1 MDPIFLAWLRAQLG
15 PTTDEQDL
23 AVRYARLGRAREVAA
38 EVLSERRAALLAEPL
53 RMTVDGVVTIDQTNN
68 LTGWSARSPPS
79 RTWSHQTTPR
89 REKRAPTS
97 SQPRFCRHGERGRA
111 TMPYEWPPL
120 VPGDPEEIS
129 RRVAAVL
136 EDAWQRLAAKQHEVI
151 VQFAG
156 NPRTPDTVADLE
168 EFKQA
173 IRDFHRRVDQEAWQ
187 FAQRQL
193 THLYEKGGRQ
203 AAEAMGMTFTW
214 TTFHRDALQSLAA
227 DSYAD
232 FLRRSEEAERMAGQ
246 FYRAARQAARR
257 EVPLLT
263 AGNMTAKQAAKNLAD
278 RLAAEHK
285 LTYVVYRN
293 GARVPVRA
301 WAEAAA
307 LAKVR
312 SPTTPAPSTGPASR
326 ASSTWRYST
335 GLGVAGPATRTLPK
349 RAGPCV
355 RSRRQPTGLFR
366 TRGAAGLSA
375 RAFTQAHPGR

>member
-1 MDPIFLAWLRAQLG
+1 
-15 PTTDEQDL
+15 
-23 AVRYARLGRAREVAA
+23 
-38 EVLSERRAALLAEPL
+38 
-53 RMTVDGVVTIDQTNN
+53 
-68 LTGWSARSPPS
+68 
-79 RTWSHQTTPR
+79 
-89 REKRAPTS
+89 
-97 SQPRFCRHGERGRA
+97 
-111 TMPYEWPPL
+111 MPYEWPPL
-120 VPGDPEEIS
+120 VPGDPEEIA

-156 NPRTPDTVADLE
+156 NPRTPNTVAALE

-173 IRDFHRRVDQEAWQ
+173 IRDFRRRVDQEARQ

-193 THLYEKGGRQ
+193 THLYEEGGRQ
-203 AAEAMGMTFTW
+203 TAEALGTTFTW

-263 AGNMTAKQAAKNLAD
+263 AGNMTAKQAAKNLVD

-301 WAEAAA
+301 WAEAATLTKSTVA
-307 LAKVR
+307 YNAGTLNRARESGVEYMEVFDGAGCGWTSHQDPDKASGTVR
-312 SPTTPAPSTGPASR
+312 SISE
-326 ASSTWRYST
+326 
-335 GLGVAGPATRTLPK
+335 
-349 RAGPCV
+349 
-355 RSRRQPTGLFR
+355 
-366 TRGAAGLSA
+366 AADWPLSHPRCR
-375 RAFTQAHPGR
+375 RAFGPRPEIREVSASVKRV